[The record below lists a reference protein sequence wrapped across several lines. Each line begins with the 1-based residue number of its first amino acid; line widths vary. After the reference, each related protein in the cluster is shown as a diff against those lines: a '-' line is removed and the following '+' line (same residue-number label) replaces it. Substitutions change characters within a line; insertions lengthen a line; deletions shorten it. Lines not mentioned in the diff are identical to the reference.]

1 MNNKGIAT
9 DNLLLAALPAED
21 RHRLIGA
28 SAPVHLEFEENLHEA
43 GKPIKHV
50 YFPSGGFIS
59 LITPADGRAQLEVG
73 LVGNEGMSGVSL
85 VLGVDTSP
93 LRALVQGT
101 GSAWRIEAAH
111 FRAELER
118 SAALRVLLNRYLY
131 VLLTQLT
138 QSAICTRFHLVD
150 ARLARWLLMT
160 RDRAHT
166 NHFNITHE
174 FLAYMLGVR
183 RVGVT
188 GAASALQRRKI
199 IRYARGEITVINGR
213 ALKAAA
219 CKCYA
224 ADLKTYARVMG

>member
-1 MNNKGIAT
+1 MNPTGAAT

-21 RHRLIGA
+21 RDRLVGA
-28 SAPVHLEFEENLHEA
+28 GAPVHLEFGETLQEA

-50 YFPSGGFIS
+50 YFPNDGFIS

-73 LVGNEGMSGVSL
+73 LVGTEGMLGVSL
-85 VLGVDTSP
+85 VLGIDTAP
-93 LRALVQGT
+93 LRALVQGA
-101 GSAWRIEAAH
+101 GSAWRIEATH

-118 SAALRVLLNRYLY
+118 SAALRALLNRYLY

-138 QSAICTRFHLVD
+138 QSAICTRFHLVE

-166 NHFNITHE
+166 SHFHITHE

-188 GAASALQRRKI
+188 AAASALQRRKI
-199 IRYARGEITVINGR
+199 IRYARGEITVINAR

-224 ADLKTYARVMG
+224 ADLKTYARIMG